1 MYKLCKG
8 VPFIAVCSIFLLLQG
23 CIVAGIGAGVGAWKY
38 GDSKQEEAASKC
50 KTAYNSYLENVQKTK
65 QAKVLTLQEYCPS

>member
-1 MYKLCKG
+1 MYKLCKVMVFFTVG
-8 VPFIAVCSIFLLLQG
+8 LITFSLQG

-65 QAKVLTLQEYCPS
+65 PEKVLTLAEYCPG